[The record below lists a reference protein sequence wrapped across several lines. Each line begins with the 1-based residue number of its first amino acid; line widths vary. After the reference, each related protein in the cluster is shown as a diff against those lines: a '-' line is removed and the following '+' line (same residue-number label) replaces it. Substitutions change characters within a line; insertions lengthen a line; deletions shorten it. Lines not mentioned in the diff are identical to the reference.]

1 MCEELGKRLTFLH
14 LASGINDH
22 KEQQFEQKDYKHYVQ
37 VITNHKEKCGSVG
50 GVVMSWQSLLHGK
63 KACIFLPHYLLMK
76 EFIHTIPNL
85 SSHASQV
92 LDFVTNDEDVVYN
105 DHPTEIAWVRQII
118 ESAAESEV
126 LPSDIA
132 LK

>member
-1 MCEELGKRLTFLH
+1 
-14 LASGINDH
+14 
-22 KEQQFEQKDYKHYVQ
+22 
-37 VITNHKEKCGSVG
+37 
-50 GVVMSWQSLLHGK
+50 VMSWQSLLHGK
-63 KACIFLPHYLLMK
+63 KARMFLPHYLLMK
-76 EFIHTIPNL
+76 EFIHTVPNL

-92 LDFVTNDEDVVYN
+92 LDFVSNDQDVGYN
-105 DHPTEIAWVRQII
+105 DHPTEMARVRQII